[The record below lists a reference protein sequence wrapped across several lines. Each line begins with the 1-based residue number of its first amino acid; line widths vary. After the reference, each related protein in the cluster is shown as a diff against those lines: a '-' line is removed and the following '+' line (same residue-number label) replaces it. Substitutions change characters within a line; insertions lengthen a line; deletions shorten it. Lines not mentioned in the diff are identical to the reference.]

1 MKGESDQRFEMKLQ
15 KKYGCGVHFTA
26 AHIPGT
32 QNTEVDIFLENS
44 LKLLNGNWGLTCLKN
59 FYACLET

>member
-32 QNTEVDIFLENS
+32 QNTGVDIFLENS
-44 LKLLNGNWGLTCLKN
+44 LKLLNAN
-59 FYACLET
+59 